1 MVENFKDSQEEKQFR
16 QFQKYQQQ
24 QEEEKKRK
32 RKKGWLWGCGG
43 CLVLLI
49 LIIVGISAC
58 SATFL
63 GSDSDSDSDNDS
75 SNKTYKVGDTV
86 KKDNI
91 EVTVTNVEYAPTD
104 SEDATPPDNGK
115 ALKVDFKFKNN
126 NDDQIMISDVDFTCK
141 VDGENYEQ
149 WFGADDQS
157 AGFEHQLNK
166 GNTASGHVYYDV
178 PDANKYTI
186 EMDATPGMENIKAKW
201 VVDSSDIK

>member
-1 MVENFKDSQEEKQFR
+1 MEEKFNNEQEERQFR
-16 QFQKYQQQ
+16 QFQEYQKQ
-24 QEEEKKRK
+24 QEEEKKKK

-166 GNTASGHVYYDV
+166 GNTASGHIYYDV
-178 PDANKYTI
+178 PDADKYTI

>member
-16 QFQKYQQQ
+16 QFQEYQQQ

>member
-1 MVENFKDSQEEKQFR
+1 MEEKFNNEQEERQFR
-16 QFQKYQQQ
+16 QFQEYQKQ
-24 QEEEKKRK
+24 QEEEKKKK
-32 RKKGWLWGCGG
+32 RKKGWLFGCGG

-166 GNTASGHVYYDV
+166 GNTASGHIYYDV
-178 PDANKYTI
+178 PDADKYTI